1 MCGISGI
8 AGNIGEDKRLAV
20 IRRMNDCMSHRGPDA
35 DGVYADKHIAL
46 GHRRLSIIDLSTSAN
61 QPFKDNSGR
70 YILVF
75 NGEIYNFQE
84 IKPLLK
90 EYDFKTNGDT
100 EVIMAAYIK
109 WGPSCLQHFK
119 GMFSIVIWDTAEKK
133 LFAARDRFGV
143 KPFYYYD
150 NDGLFLFGSEIRSI
164 LASNLVKPA
173 LNEQSLYD
181 YLMFQSVVSPSTL
194 VMDVKQL
201 PAGHYLDWKEG
212 MSELKRYWNVS
223 GNIHEIRE
231 QSYDQ
236 VKSKVRD
243 LLYKSV
249 ERRLV
254 SDVPLG
260 TFLSGGVDS
269 SIIAGIMAEVNPQQ
283 TNAFTIAFDEEQY
296 DESEY
301 AALIA
306 RKFNLNHTKVLLRP
320 SDFLEQLPT
329 ALDSMDTPSGD
340 GLNTY
345 VVSKAIRN
353 SGIVVAMSGLGG
365 DELFAGYDI
374 FKHFLKLRKYK
385 QLLPISH
392 KFNSLGGLLPA
403 GNKFFWQLKK
413 ILQFRSANINEL
425 YPVFRQ
431 ILSATDIK
439 RLTNLNFSKGYSGQI
454 QLALNGSFASIKEYN
469 LLSQVSIAE
478 YLGYTQHVLLKDTD
492 QMSMASSL
500 EVREPF
506 FDHDLVEYVLNVPD
520 KYKSGKFSKSLLVEA
535 TYPILPDEIITRK
548 KQGFVLPYDHW
559 IRNELRSFCQQK
571 INDLSARPLFNAKA
585 VQKFWQGYLNNKG
598 NLRWADIWI
607 LIVLENWL
615 QKNNV
620 Q

>member
-8 AGNIGEDKRLAV
+8 AGLSDEAKRKTV
-20 IRRMNDCMSHRGPDA
+20 IRKMNDSMSHRGPDA
-35 DGVYADKHIAL
+35 DGVYIDDQVAL
-46 GHRRLSIIDLSTSAN
+46 GHRRLSIIDLSTAAN
-61 QPFKDNSGR
+61 QPFKDNSER
-70 YILVF
+70 YALVF

-84 IKPLLK
+84 VKSLLK
-90 EYDFKTNGDT
+90 EYQFKTNGDT

-109 WGPSCLQHFK
+109 WGPAFLQYLK
-119 GMFSIVIWDTAEKK
+119 GMFAIAIWDTVEKQ
-133 LFAARDRFGV
+133 LFVARDRFGV

-150 NDGLFLFGSEIRSI
+150 NDGIFLFASEIRAI
-164 LASNLVKPA
+164 LASKLVQPA
-173 LNEQSLYD
+173 MNEQALFD

-194 VMDVKQL
+194 IKQVKQL
-201 PAGHYLDWKEG
+201 PAGHYLIWKDG
-212 MSELKRYWNVS
+212 RSQIKKYWSVT
-223 GNIHEIRE
+223 GNIHQIQEH
-231 QSYDQ
+231 SYEQ

-243 LLYKSV
+243 LLFKSV

-260 TFLSGGVDS
+260 TFLSGGIDS
-269 SIIAGIMAEVNPQQ
+269 SIIAGIMAETNSQQ
-283 TNAFTIAFDEEQY
+283 TNAFTIAFDEEKY

-306 RKFNLNHTKVLLRP
+306 KKFNLNHTKVLLRAT
-320 SDFLEQLPT
+320 DFLDELPT
-329 ALDSMDTPSGD
+329 ALNAMDSPSGD

-345 VVSKAIRN
+345 VVSKAIRK

-365 DELFAGYDI
+365 DELFAGYSI
-374 FKHFLKLRKYK
+374 FRQFLELQKYNR
-385 QLLPISH
+385 LFAVSH
-392 KFNSLGGLLPA
+392 KFRGIGDLLPVN
-403 GNKFFWQLKK
+403 NKAFWQLKK
-413 ILQFRSANINEL
+413 LLQLSSSGISDV

-431 ILSATDIK
+431 ILSSSDIK
-439 RLTNLNFSKGYSGQI
+439 KLAKLKVSNDFTGQM
-454 QLALNGSFASIKEYN
+454 QSALNEHLPSMSEFSS
-469 LLSQVSIAE
+469 LSQVSIAE

-520 KYKSGKFSKSLLVEA
+520 KFKLGNTPKSLLVDS
-535 TYPILPDEIITRK
+535 THPILPDEVINRK

-559 IRNELRSFCQQK
+559 IRNELRTFCQQK
-571 INDLSARPLFNAKA
+571 INDLSERSLFNGDA
-585 VQKFWQGYLNNKG
+585 VQRFWQNYLNGKSNI
-598 NLRWADIWI
+598 RWADVWI

-615 QKNNV
+615 QTNNV